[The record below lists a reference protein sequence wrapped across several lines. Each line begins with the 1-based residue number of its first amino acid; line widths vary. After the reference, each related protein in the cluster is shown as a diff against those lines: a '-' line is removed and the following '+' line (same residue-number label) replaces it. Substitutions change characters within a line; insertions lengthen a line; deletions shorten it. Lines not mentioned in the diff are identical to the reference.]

1 MAMTKVGRRLVPA
14 LLAGTLGCSAT
25 GVLRRMEREY
35 DSTDTLSPTTVAV
48 MYATYVAHGVALAWA
63 CAGRVWPV
71 PFPTRP
77 SRIVGS
83 SLAIGG
89 GAAALVGATP
99 FGFSKQISGIS
110 PGSLH
115 MAGVYRYSR
124 NPQYLGLVLAAT
136 GASIATRSVF
146 VILLAAGLWAVYRRW
161 IPTEEHHLARI
172 FGTEY
177 TTYQA
182 ATARWIGSPRTN

>member
-1 MAMTKVGRRLVPA
+1 MTKVGRRLVPA
-14 LLAGTLGCSAT
+14 LLAGTLGCAAI

-35 DSTDTLSPTTVAV
+35 DSTDTLSSTTVAV
-48 MYATYVAHGVALAWA
+48 MYATYGAHGAALAWA
-63 CAGRVWPV
+63 CVGRVWPV
-71 PFPTRP
+71 PCPTRP

-89 GAAALVGATP
+89 GAATLAGASP
-99 FGFSKQISGIS
+99 FGVGKQISGIA

-136 GASIATRSVF
+136 GAAIGFRC
-146 VILLAAGLWAVYRRW
+146 AARRRLTGGLSSLDSHRGTPPCPNLRHRV
-161 IPTEEHHLARI
+161 HHVSSRHRALDRLTKNQLI
-172 FGTEY
+172 H
-177 TTYQA
+177 
-182 ATARWIGSPRTN
+182 RGS